1 MGMAKNRYVQRTF
14 IRKHIGNLLTASD
27 QLMLLASELLSILL
41 STFSFSFFGFEEPA
55 EWIQNLY
62 EV

>member
-1 MGMAKNRYVQRTF
+1 MAKNRYVICTMY
-14 IRKHIGNLLTASD
+14 IYKKTYNLLTASD

-41 STFSFSFFGFEEPA
+41 STFSFSFFGIEEPA